1 MKELTNEELRGIQLE
16 QLKYIDQICRE
27 NGIEYTLAGGSLIGA
42 IRHGGYIP
50 WDDDIDIEL
59 TRPHYDHLIS
69 VLMNQLPNEKYA
81 LLHYK
86 VRETYLPFAKLYDTR
101 TSFTSK
107 IDNLNRGTGVFL
119 DIFPMDILPDNEEER
134 QLFKKE
140 FLKKAIQLTAS
151 NPHGLDF
158 ASSSKKIYF
167 WGKLVLWM
175 PQHIRFYGKYRI
187 LAEKLDKFMQKYSNS
202 DNQLISYLYTG
213 YKKAIFPKDI
223 WEEYEDVKFEGLIAR
238 KLKNHEAYLTRQY
251 GDYMKLPPEN
261 ERVNHDYYKW
271 YWKGDGNGET
281 N

>member
-16 QLKYIDQICRE
+16 QLKYIDRICRE

-69 VLMNQLPNEKYA
+69 VLMDQLPNEKYA

-119 DIFPMDILPDNEEER
+119 DI
-134 QLFKKE
+134 
-140 FLKKAIQLTAS
+140 
-151 NPHGLDF
+151 
-158 ASSSKKIYF
+158 
-167 WGKLVLWM
+167 
-175 PQHIRFYGKYRI
+175 
-187 LAEKLDKFMQKYSNS
+187 
-202 DNQLISYLYTG
+202 
-213 YKKAIFPKDI
+213 
-223 WEEYEDVKFEGLIAR
+223 
-238 KLKNHEAYLTRQY
+238 
-251 GDYMKLPPEN
+251 
-261 ERVNHDYYKW
+261 
-271 YWKGDGNGET
+271 
-281 N
+281 